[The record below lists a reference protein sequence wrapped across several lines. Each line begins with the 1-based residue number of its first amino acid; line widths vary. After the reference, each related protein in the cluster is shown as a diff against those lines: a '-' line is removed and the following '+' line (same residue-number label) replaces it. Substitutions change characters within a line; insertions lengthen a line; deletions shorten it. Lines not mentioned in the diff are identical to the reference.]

1 MLVQYF
7 VKTGECRYG
16 AKCRFNHP
24 KDKSQP
30 SSTDDQAAT
39 ATATATA
46 TTAAAFATLPVKPA
60 TSFNSKGLPVRPV
73 SDRPPFTF
81 CATSGYGVKMWV
93 RD

>member
-1 MLVQYF
+1 MLFGYI
-7 VKTGECRYG
+7 
-16 AKCRFNHP
+16 
-24 KDKSQP
+24 
-30 SSTDDQAAT
+30 SSNTYYPTAAADAA

-46 TTAAAFATLPVKPA
+46 TTAAAFASLPVKPA

-93 RD
+93 KD